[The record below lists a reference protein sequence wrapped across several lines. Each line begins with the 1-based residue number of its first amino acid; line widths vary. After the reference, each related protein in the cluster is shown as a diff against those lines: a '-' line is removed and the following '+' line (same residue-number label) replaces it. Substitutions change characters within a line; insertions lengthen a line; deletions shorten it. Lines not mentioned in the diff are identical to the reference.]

1 VILLTNLLLRLLVGK
16 DADTKNAAVRT
27 KIGFLSGITGCVC
40 NLILFIA
47 KIIVGTLS
55 GSISITADA
64 VNNLSDMGSCL
75 VSLFGFKI
83 SSRPADKEHPF
94 GHGRYEYISAL
105 VVAIIILSVGI
116 ELIKSSV
123 DKIIHPAQ
131 PQLSLPLVIVLV
143 LSIAI
148 KLWMFLFNRRL
159 GKRISSQVLT
169 ATASDSI
176 NDAISTAAVLI
187 ATILGSYFGLPLDGY
202 MGVAVA
208 IFIMI
213 SGIGIIKQSLGPIL
227 GEAPDREMVNVL
239 SEKVSSYDG
248 IYGIHDL
255 VIHNYGPSKWMAS
268 LHAEIP
274 ANGDLLASHDLID
287 SIEKEIYHDMG
298 IELVIHLD
306 PIVTNDERIN
316 DMRIKI
322 ASIVHDINPNLSI
335 HDFRM
340 VEGPSHTN
348 LIFDV
353 VTPYNLK
360 ISDSKLNEMI
370 AQSVSAELG
379 SSYFVVVTFDR
390 EYA

>member
-1 VILLTNLLLRLLVGK
+1 MILLTNLLLRLFVGK
-16 DADTKNAAVRT
+16 DADTKNASVRT

-143 LSIAI
+143 LSVAI
-148 KLWMFLFNRRL
+148 KLWMFLFNRKL
-159 GKRISSQVLT
+159 GKIISSQVLT

-176 NDAISTAAVLI
+176 NDAISTTAVLI
-187 ATILGSYFGLPLDGY
+187 ATILGGYFGLPLDGY
-202 MGVAVA
+202 MGVVVA

-213 SGIGIIKQSLGPIL
+213 SGIGIIKESMALFL
-227 GEAPDREMVNVL
+227 AKHL
-239 SEKVSSYDG
+239 TEK
-248 IYGIHDL
+248 
-255 VIHNYGPSKWMAS
+255 W
-268 LHAEIP
+268 
-274 ANGDLLASHDLID
+274 
-287 SIEKEIYHDMG
+287 
-298 IELVIHLD
+298 
-306 PIVTNDERIN
+306 
-316 DMRIKI
+316 
-322 ASIVHDINPNLSI
+322 
-335 HDFRM
+335 
-340 VEGPSHTN
+340 
-348 LIFDV
+348 
-353 VTPYNLK
+353 
-360 ISDSKLNEMI
+360 
-370 AQSVSAELG
+370 
-379 SSYFVVVTFDR
+379 
-390 EYA
+390 